1 MGSVGPGARQA
12 RHLSGRR
19 EAGFAA
25 AAAVLAGVG
34 ATIFLRLWDADIR
47 VPFSYSG
54 DGTLNLTLIKT
65 VMERGWFYEN
75 PRLGAPSGQELYDY
89 PVLSGDSLHVVFF
102 WLAGLFTDDPSLVM
116 NVFFVLTFPVTA
128 VVTYLVVRRLAVGPE
143 VAVVIAVLYTL
154 TPYHFM
160 RGEVHL
166 FLAAYYVVPIGAYL
180 ALSVLDGRVR
190 IGLATAALAALV
202 ALASGSFYYSAFTV
216 LLVAVAA
223 LLRFFASRDRRAF
236 LPAGFVVGVIL
247 AVSLVQLAPTIVYR
261 VANGTNEE
269 VAKRYWFESEN
280 YSLRLTQLLLPVDG
294 HRIDAL
300 ASRKAEYTEQIPQN
314 EGRAATLGIVASV
327 GFLWLLAVVLL
338 AVVGAW
344 PGVIA
349 RYRGIAALTL
359 ASVLV
364 ATTGGLATLL
374 AVVWPQIRAW
384 NRLSIFIA
392 FFALL
397 AVGLLLES
405 LRPRLPALGFGALL
419 AGLLV
424 LGALDQTSPFFI
436 PPHAGLAADYRAD
449 QSWYRSVE
457 GQLAEG
463 ASVVQLPHEPFPEPP
478 LGPRPIYEPAKGYL
492 HTSDLRWSWGAMRG
506 RPDDWSALY
515 ATRPAAELVPAA
527 REAGFEAIV
536 VDKLAYPDGGVA
548 TESDLRR
555 VLGTEPERGPEGR
568 YLLWRL

>member
-1 MGSVGPGARQA
+1 M
-12 RHLSGRR
+12 L
-19 EAGFAA
+19 
-25 AAAVLAGVG
+25 
-34 ATIFLRLWDADIR
+34 
-47 VPFSYSG
+47 
-54 DGTLNLTLIKT
+54 
-65 VMERGWFYEN
+65 
-75 PRLGAPSGQELYDY
+75 
-89 PVLSGDSLHVVFF
+89 
-102 WLAGLFTDDPSLVM
+102 
-116 NVFFVLTFPVTA
+116 
-128 VVTYLVVRRLAVGPE
+128 RRLAVGPE
-143 VAVVIAVLYTL
+143 VALVIAVLYAL

-180 ALSVLDGRVR
+180 ALSVLDGRAR
-190 IGLATAALAALV
+190 IGLATGALAALV

-223 LLRFFASRDRRAF
+223 VLRFFAARDRRAF

-294 HRIDAL
+294 HRVDAL

-374 AVVWPQIRAW
+374 AVVFAADPGVEPALDLHRVLRARW
-384 NRLSIFIA
+384 RWGSCSSRCGGA
-392 FFALL
+392 
-397 AVGLLLES
+397 S
-405 LRPRLPALGFGALL
+405 RPRVRGCFSSGCSWSARRPDVVLVHPAVRRARRRL
-419 AGLLV
+419 AGR
-424 LGALDQTSPFFI
+424 P
-436 PPHAGLAADYRAD
+436 
-449 QSWYRSVE
+449 SWYRSVE
-457 GQLAEG
+457 AAAAGRRVGRA
-463 ASVVQLPHEPFPEPP
+463 ASLRAV
-478 LGPRPIYEPAKGYL
+478 PRAAARAAA
-492 HTSDLRWSWGAMRG
+492 DLRAGEVVPPHVGSPMELGRDARAARGLGRCERDAARRGACRRPRERRASQRSSWIRLGYGDDGA
-506 RPDDWSALY
+506 
-515 ATRPAAELVPAA
+515 AAE
-527 REAGFEAIV
+527 
-536 VDKLAYPDGGVA
+536 
-548 TESDLRR
+548 TDLRG
-555 VLGTEPERGPEGR
+555 VLGVDPERSPDGR

>member
-1 MGSVGPGARQA
+1 MSA
-12 RHLSGRR
+12 RR
-19 EAGFAA
+19 EAAFAA
-25 AAAVLAGVG
+25 AAAALASLG
-34 ATIFLRLWDADIR
+34 ATIFLRLWDADAR

-75 PRLGAPSGQELYDY
+75 RRLGAPSGQELYDY
-89 PVLSGDSLHVVFF
+89 PVLSGDGLHVAFF

-128 VVTYLVVRRLAVGPE
+128 VVTYLVLRRLAVGPE

-180 ALSVLDGRVR
+180 ALSVLDGRAR
-190 IGLATAALAALV
+190 IGLATAGLAALV

-216 LLVAVAA
+216 LLVVVAA
-223 LLRFFASRDRRAF
+223 VLRFFASRDRRAF

-294 HRIDAL
+294 HRIDSL

-314 EGRAATLGIVASV
+314 EGRAATLGIVASF

-338 AVVGAW
+338 AVMGAW

-349 RYRGIAALTL
+349 GYRGIAALSL
-359 ASVLV
+359 AAVLV
-364 ATTGGLATLL
+364 GTTGGLATLL

-405 LRPRLPALGFGALL
+405 LRPRLPALAFGALL
-419 AGLLV
+419 GGLLV
-424 LGALDQTSPFFI
+424 VGALDQTSSFFI

-457 GQLAEG
+457 GRLAEG

-492 HTSDLRWSWGAMRG
+492 HSSDLRWSWGAMRG

-536 VDKLAYPDGGVA
+536 VDKLAYPDGGVS
-548 TESDLRR
+548 TESDLRH
-555 VLGTEPERGPEGR
+555 VLGREPERGPEGR